1 MALEVLLLKDK
12 KYQCPRCGR
21 REEIMD
27 HDESIACLSCGLEFD
42 KSDLES
48 FDEADILARSEKQGI
63 LKVLLDGLLKD

>member
-1 MALEVLLLKDK
+1 MALEVLFLKDK
-12 KYQCPRCGR
+12 KYRCPRCGR
-21 REEIMD
+21 REEIID
-27 HDESIACLSCGLEFD
+27 RDELIGCLSCGLEFD